1 MRAVP
6 HKHCNG
12 HHKATGDDDNP
23 KIPAKESARKK
34 CGSQT
39 SGTAEGRWQQHKTE
53 TSGMGL
59 MFNQSIMLHVQ
70 LYSFKFFV
78 PLTCYKSSTTA
89 LLHCTSQ
96 QLLT

>member
-39 SGTAEGRWQQHKTE
+39 SGTAEGRWQQHDRDKWYGAYVQPEHNVTC
-53 TSGMGL
+53 TV
-59 MFNQSIMLHVQ
+59 VQ
-70 LYSFKFFV
+70 L
-78 PLTCYKSSTTA
+78 
-89 LLHCTSQ
+89 
-96 QLLT
+96 